1 MIINQPWCSLN
12 LTCWLFR
19 MITLEII
26 FMPRQKPSYFCSFL
40 LSVHRKLLL
49 VTTAGNSTDFY
60 PLCPSWHNPKE
71 FASPPRNKAG
81 IFCLLHYTRLLLFL
95 TCSICLL
102 DLQDLDAHQRIQ
114 QPLHPIQ
121 AGAQL
126 LSNMLGTQRL
136 LGPEQQVKYS
146 QLTGWKYHLQKDCEV
161 NSFALVGRLLVKKL
175 WLWADPPP

>member
-12 LTCWLFR
+12 LTCWLFG

-26 FMPRQKPSYFCSFL
+26 FMPREKPSYFCSFL
-40 LSVHRKLLL
+40 LSVHQKLLL
-49 VTTAGNSTDFY
+49 VTTAGSSTDFH
-60 PLCPSWHNPKE
+60 PLCPSWHNPE
-71 FASPPRNKAG
+71 GFASPPRNKAG
-81 IFCLLHYTRLLLFL
+81 ICCLLHYTRLLLFL

-102 DLQDLDAHQRIQ
+102 NLQDLNAHQRVQ

-146 QLTGWKYHLQKDCEV
+146 QLTGWKYHLRKDCQV
-161 NSFALVGRLLVKKL
+161 NNFALVGRLLVKKL
-175 WLWADPPP
+175 WL